1 MRRPGIVLLVPALLL
16 GSTLA
21 PAPARAED
29 AEKAVLQ
36 DRLRA
41 VEDELALLRRQFEV
55 KQEDDARDKERTAV
69 VTADTQ
75 GFSIRSRDGKSYR
88 LRLRGYV
95 QTQGR
100 FFFDGGDDTTQDN
113 FILRRARP
121 IFEGN
126 VFEYVDFRIMPDFG
140 GGTASIYDAWMNLR
154 PFGLATQ
161 LQSGK
166 FKAPFGLERLQSAT
180 ATTFIERALP
190 TELAPNRDIGAMFHG
205 ELREGLI
212 TYQVMAGN
220 GVQDGSNGDADTND
234 DKEVV
239 LRVFGH
245 PFQETS
251 IEPLQGLGLG
261 FAASYGEQEGNTTAR
276 YRTPGRNT
284 FFRYGTNVIEDGN
297 RVRWSPQAYWY
308 WGPFGAMFEWVRTT
322 PQLRLAGAPNIEP
335 DVDAFQ
341 VTGSYVLTGEAASY
355 RGVMPL
361 KSFRGAEGGW
371 GAWEVAARYHQLQ
384 VDDEIFDEGYASRT
398 QSAETARAWS
408 LGVNWYMN
416 PFVKLSLNFDQTF
429 FEDGGADG
437 GDRPTES
444 LILSQFQVAF

>member
-1 MRRPGIVLLVPALLL
+1 MRLLL
-16 GSTLA
+16 LLPLVLAASLA
-21 PAPARAED
+21 PALAHAED
-29 AEKAVLQ
+29 AEKAALQ

-41 VEDELALLRRQFEV
+41 VEDELSLLRRQFEV
-55 KQEDDARDKERTAV
+55 KQEDDARDKERSAV

-100 FFFDGGDDTTQDN
+100 FFVDGGDETTQDN
-113 FILRRARP
+113 FLIRRARP

-126 VFEYVDFRIMPDFG
+126 LFEYVDFRIMPDFG
-140 GGTASIYDAWMNLR
+140 GGQASLYDGWMNLR
-154 PFGLATQ
+154 PFGPETQ

-205 ELREGLI
+205 DFREGLI
-212 TYQVMAGN
+212 TYQAMVGN
-220 GVQDGSNGDADTND
+220 GVQDGSNADADTND

-239 LRVFGH
+239 LRVFAH
-245 PFQETS
+245 PFQETA
-251 IEPLQGLGLG
+251 IEPLQGIGLG
-261 FAASYGEQEGNTTAR
+261 FAASLGEQEGNTTPR
-276 YRTPGRNT
+276 YRTSGRNT
-284 FFRYGTNVIEDGN
+284 FFRYATNVVEDGN

-322 PQLRLAGAPNIEP
+322 PQLRMPGAPNIEP

-341 VTGSYVLTGEAASY
+341 ITGSYVLTGEAASY
-355 RGVMPL
+355 RGVVPV
-361 KSFRGAEGGW
+361 KPFRGSEGGW
-371 GAWEVAARYHQLQ
+371 GAWEVAARYHQLH
-384 VDDEIFDEGYASRT
+384 VDDEVFDEGYASRT
-398 QSAETARAWS
+398 ASAETARAWS

-416 PFVKLSLNFDQTF
+416 PFVKLSLNVDQTF
-429 FEDGGADG
+429 FEDGGSGG